1 MELERKVRKE
11 KLRRDKLVK
20 YKEDFQLFSEENIRI
35 LPKESSKGFIPFMM
49 NEAQQLIHEK
59 VEEQR
64 KATGMVRV
72 IILKARQQGI
82 STYCAARSYWRTSLT
97 PNVSTVVVAHLATAS
112 TNLFNMTRNMIF
124 NHPED
129 TRPQLSKASQN
140 IIKFDGSE
148 SSYHVYTA
156 GSPEAGR
163 GSTPTIAHLSEV
175 AFWQYDDKILAGLF
189 QGIADAKG
197 TEIILESTAN
207 GASGEFYNLWQGAVD
222 GTNGFTP
229 IFIPWHMTS
238 EYFTAEDAMPED
250 FEPTDEELELGLTD
264 QQLNWRRV
272 RIARMGEDKFNQ
284 EYPSHAHQA
293 FLQSGS
299 NVFNVNKLLEQVVSK
314 PLLRKNYYPERLS
327 FDESPEGMLEIY
339 QYPQI
344 KGGYVLGCDVSL
356 GVGGSADYSAIV
368 VMDKASRVV
377 AMYRDNEV
385 DPATFGD
392 VIYALGRYYNNGLAV
407 VESNT
412 YGEGSIRQ
420 LVSRNYTNLYH
431 SSRVR
436 QTELKPGFATTVK
449 TKPAIIAQLQRAILD
464 DSVALTSNRVIHE
477 CLSFV
482 QKENGKMQAG
492 GEGKDDTVMATALCL
507 EAIRT
512 HLHKMMDSDPFGGY
526 KDQPPD
532 DTEWF

>member
-197 TEIILESTAN
+197 TEIILEST
-207 GASGEFYNLWQGAVD
+207 G
-222 GTNGFTP
+222 
-229 IFIPWHMTS
+229 
-238 EYFTAEDAMPED
+238 
-250 FEPTDEELELGLTD
+250 
-264 QQLNWRRV
+264 
-272 RIARMGEDKFNQ
+272 
-284 EYPSHAHQA
+284 
-293 FLQSGS
+293 
-299 NVFNVNKLLEQVVSK
+299 
-314 PLLRKNYYPERLS
+314 
-327 FDESPEGMLEIY
+327 
-339 QYPQI
+339 
-344 KGGYVLGCDVSL
+344 
-356 GVGGSADYSAIV
+356 
-368 VMDKASRVV
+368 
-377 AMYRDNEV
+377 
-385 DPATFGD
+385 
-392 VIYALGRYYNNGLAV
+392 
-407 VESNT
+407 
-412 YGEGSIRQ
+412 
-420 LVSRNYTNLYH
+420 
-431 SSRVR
+431 
-436 QTELKPGFATTVK
+436 
-449 TKPAIIAQLQRAILD
+449 QR
-464 DSVALTSNRVIHE
+464 
-477 CLSFV
+477 C
-482 QKENGKMQAG
+482 Q
-492 GEGKDDTVMATALCL
+492 
-507 EAIRT
+507 
-512 HLHKMMDSDPFGGY
+512 
-526 KDQPPD
+526 
-532 DTEWF
+532 W